1 MNRSNH
7 QEDAIEKPQIIG
19 PSDLEEAQLPASVLP
34 DALLRLGLSYDPV
47 ADPLAALDSKDA
59 RVRARALLTLG
70 EMGEQAPLDPIV
82 AALSNTEEEELVRL
96 AALYALRKLAPHH
109 AKVVRGHLLDAW
121 RESQGVLRAMLI
133 ETLGGLKTVRDKR
146 LIDMLYEALADA
158 DEEVRIAA
166 LYLAGK
172 QGGREMKEKI
182 EEALD
187 DSRWRVREEAAF
199 ALGSLMAQ
207 GLAGP
212 AELIKALYD
221 HSPYVRS
228 AALHTLGDKFPL
240 EQILTDLR
248 LAEKPGTRARA
259 ARILGESGR
268 EEALQPLIEATGKK
282 YPAPVREA
290 ALLALGQF
298 AERRTPPRRVVV
310 SALRE
315 ALNDE
320 DEDISETAV
329 MVLDAL
335 YPDEL
340 SAENPRTIGR
350 YILRQR
356 IGVGPWSVVYR
367 GEARSSRT
375 EVAIKLFNGLRLDRQ
390 EQEAFRQRQE
400 GFRRRLELLSGLR
413 HPHVLRIRDFG
424 IDESDGHSLFIVMD
438 YVARG
443 SLDEHHPPGTI
454 VPMET
459 VRSYVGQI
467 AEALQ
472 YAHEHNIEH
481 LNLKPSNILLIG
493 DDDEIAVSDF
503 RLALRATPA
512 DYISAALHSEGDA
525 VRRADALF
533 YKAPEMRGD
542 NPQGSPASDQYS
554 LAVLVYEWLT
564 GHHPIAEGRG
574 ASRRGQ
580 QSQLPRSL
588 REYNAR
594 LPREIDAVI
603 MKALASEP
611 RGRYPSI
618 QAFADALLAVL
629 KPPRKRGGKKKPGL
643 PPGSPGHLGLLVL
656 LLPVL
661 LRRLLHL

>member
-1 MNRSNH
+1 MNRRNH
-7 QEDAIEKPQIIG
+7 GEDAIEKPQFIG
-19 PSDLEEAQLPASVLP
+19 PADLEETQLPTSILP
-34 DALLRLGLSYDPV
+34 DVLLRLGLSYDPV
-47 ADPLAALDSKDA
+47 EDPFVALDSKDA
-59 RVRARALLTLG
+59 RMRARALLTLS
-70 EMGEQAPLDPIV
+70 EMGEQAPLAPIV
-82 AALSNTEEEELVRL
+82 AALNNPEEEQIVRL
-96 AALYALRKLAPHH
+96 AALYALRKLAPRHP
-109 AKVVRGHLLDAW
+109 KIVSRYLLDAW
-121 RESQGVLRAMLI
+121 RESQGVLRAVLLEM
-133 ETLGGLKTVRDKR
+133 LGGLKTVRDR
-146 LIDMLYEALADA
+146 QLIDLLYEALADA

-172 QGGREMKEKI
+172 RGGREMKEKI
-182 EEALD
+182 KEALG

-207 GLAGP
+207 GLAWP

-221 HSPYVRS
+221 HSPYVRR
-228 AALHTLGDKFPL
+228 AALHALGDHFPL
-240 EQILTDLR
+240 DQILTDLR
-248 LAEKPGTRARA
+248 IAEKPGARTRA

-268 EEALQPLIEATGKK
+268 EEALQPLIEATGKE
-282 YPAPVREA
+282 YPAPAREA
-290 ALLALGQF
+290 ALLALGHL
-298 AERRTPPRRVVV
+298 AEHITLPRRVVV

-315 ALNDE
+315 AQNDNDE
-320 DEDISETAV
+320 DVRETSA

-340 SAENPRTIGR
+340 SAEEPRTIGR

-367 GEARSSRT
+367 GEERHSSS
-375 EVAIKLFNGLRLDRQ
+375 EVAIKLLNGLKLDRQ
-390 EQEAFRQRQE
+390 GQE

-413 HPHVLRIRDFG
+413 HPHILRIRDSG

-443 SLDEHHPPGTI
+443 SLDQYHPPGTI
-454 VPMET
+454 VPLGT
-459 VRSYVGQI
+459 VRSYARQI
-467 AEALQ
+467 AAALQ
-472 YAHEHNIEH
+472 YAHEHNIAH

-493 DDDEIAVSDF
+493 GHDEIVVSDF

-525 VRRADALF
+525 ARRADALF

-554 LAVLVYEWLT
+554 LAVLIYEWLT

-574 ASRRGQ
+574 MGRGGQ
-580 QSQLPRSL
+580 QWQPPRSL
-588 REYNAR
+588 REYNPK
-594 LPREIDAVI
+594 LPREIDAII

-611 RGRYPSI
+611 KERYPSI
-618 QAFADALLAVL
+618 QAFAEALLAAL
-629 KPPRKRGGKKKPGL
+629 QPSRRRGGKKKPG
-643 PPGSPGHLGLLVL
+643 PPSGPPWHLSGLLL
-656 LLPVL
+656 LLVPAL